1 MHIALKSLWCAIN
14 RIDMGKIGYRMIANH
29 DMEKH
34 DWEKG
39 RAAVSL
45 AHLELLR

>member
-1 MHIALKSLWCAIN
+1 
-14 RIDMGKIGYRMIANH
+14 MGKIGYRMIANH
-29 DMEKH
+29 DMDKH